1 MAYAS
6 TLNVRLLTR
15 LSLRG
20 FNMSS
25 AIGKQ
30 KLVQKRSQ
38 RKSPGVQSPKQTAKK
53 DRKSKVFPWKLLF
66 GVVAIISVMTLLSNP
81 IDPNLIRDGSSK
93 NNQSG
98 LNSISLGK

>member
-1 MAYAS
+1 M
-6 TLNVRLLTR
+6 LDLLCCLT
-15 LSLRG
+15 SRG
-20 FNMSS
+20 FDMSS

-30 KLVQKRSQ
+30 KSVHKRTR
-38 RKSPGVQSPKQTAKK
+38 RKNPNIQSPQQTTKQGN
-53 DRKSKVFPWKLLF
+53 RSKALPWKLIF